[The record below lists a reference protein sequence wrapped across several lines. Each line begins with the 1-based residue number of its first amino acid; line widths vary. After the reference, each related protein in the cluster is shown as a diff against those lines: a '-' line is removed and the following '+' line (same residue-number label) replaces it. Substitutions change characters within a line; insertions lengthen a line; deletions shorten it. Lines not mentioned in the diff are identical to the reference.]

1 MDLKATASAR
11 FQVEPLRSELL
22 LRMDDTELPPHIVSL
37 LNRIARAERFAAAMC
52 SQEGRDRFLSIAAEL
67 QYELDLIQDQPAH
80 SGGELDAETKTV
92 TREVILK
99 RIKEIDRKFQST
111 EPWLHPTLSKLSL
124 EREVL
129 VEQAN
134 EQFEAGLKHAWR

>member
-1 MDLKATASAR
+1 
-11 FQVEPLRSELL
+11 
-22 LRMDDTELPPHIVSL
+22 
-37 LNRIARAERFAAAMC
+37 
-52 SQEGRDRFLSIAAEL
+52 
-67 QYELDLIQDQPAH
+67 
-80 SGGELDAETKTV
+80 
-92 TREVILK
+92 VILK